1 LGVYRFLSND
11 ELVAI
16 EQLSFIHY
24 KLNLIF
30 LPAPAYMTGF
40 SDYICFIKP
49 PMHPRV
55 ILESKKLDLTIT
67 RLCHQLIEQHKD
79 FAEAAIIGVQPRGVF
94 LANRIY
100 EKLTQILKRPEI
112 LYGKLDIT
120 FYRDDFRL
128 KSKPMIADETD
139 IKFSVEGRNI
149 VLIDDVLYTGRTI
162 RSALDAILDYGRPA
176 DVELL
181 VLIDRRLHRH
191 LPIQAKYVGKVID
204 SIASEKVV
212 VEWKETDSSDKVW
225 ITSDES

>member
-1 LGVYRFLSND
+1 M
-11 ELVAI
+11 
-16 EQLSFIHY
+16 Q
-24 KLNLIF
+24 
-30 LPAPAYMTGF
+30 
-40 SDYICFIKP
+40 
-49 PMHPRV
+49 PRV
-55 ILESKKLDLTIT
+55 ILDSKKLDLTIT

-79 FAEAAIIGVQPRGVF
+79 FSEAVIIGVQPRGVF

-100 EKLTQILKRPEI
+100 GKLTEILKRSDI

-128 KSKPMIADETD
+128 KGKPMIADETD
-139 IKFSVEGRNI
+139 IEFSLEGKNI
-149 VLIDDVLYTGRTI
+149 ILIDDVLYTGRTI

-204 SIASEKVV
+204 SITEEKVK
-212 VEWKETDSSDKVW
+212 VEWKEIDGIDKVW
-225 ITSDES
+225 ITEDEE